1 MKKVSTITPSYKSEK
16 YLKGFLS
23 SVKNQTY
30 KNIEIVLDHN
40 EPTDKEIKII
50 EKFNKKYNNI
60 HQTIIK
66 KVDPIGVSMNRCID
80 KSTGDYLCIWNV
92 DDLRTPKSI
101 EVMAK
106 VLDERKDIDI
116 VLGKYI
122 IVNKFNSKRG
132 NTIDESKRPSQHFMS
147 GMLLGPFFM
156 FRKEILEKTGKFDE
170 QFYSGN
176 DYDLAM
182 RLVRNG
188 NYFCLDETLGYYL
201 NEGKGLST
209 KSESLQSL
217 ERTAIELRYDL
228 PPLDINL
235 IKKASESYDIY
246 NLYYDSKKITLDTI
260 KKRFER

>member
-16 YLKGFLS
+16 YLKSFLT

-30 KNIEIVLDHN
+30 KNLEIVLDHN
-40 EPTDKEIKII
+40 EPTDTEIKTI
-50 EKFNKKYNNI
+50 EKFNKKHNSI
-60 HQTIIK
+60 QQTIIK
-66 KVDPIGVSMNRCID
+66 KVDPIGVSMNRCIE
-80 KSTGDYLCIWNV
+80 KSSGEYLCIWNV
-92 DDLRTPKSI
+92 DDLRTPNSI

-116 VLGKYI
+116 VVGKYI
-122 IVNKFNSKRG
+122 VVNKFKSKRG
-132 NTIDESKRPSQHFMS
+132 NTIDESTKSRQDFMS

-156 FRKEILEKTGKFDE
+156 FRKKILEKTGKFDE

-176 DYDLAM
+176 DFDLAM

-188 NYFCLDETLGYYL
+188 NYFCLDEVLGYYL
-201 NEGKGLST
+201 NERNGLST
-209 KSESLQSL
+209 KSDGLQQL

-228 PPLDINL
+228 PPIDRNL
-235 IKKASESYDIY
+235 ISEATERYDIE

-260 KKRFER
+260 KKHFQ

>member
-23 SVKNQTY
+23 SVAKQTY

-40 EPTDKEIKII
+40 EPTDREINTIK
-50 EKFNKKYNNI
+50 KFNKKYNNI
-60 HQTIIK
+60 QQTIIQ
-66 KVDPIGVSMNRCID
+66 KVDPIGVSMNRCIN
-80 KSTGDYLCIWNV
+80 KSTGEYLCIWNV
-92 DDLRTPKSI
+92 DDLRTPNSI
-101 EVMAK
+101 ELMAN

-116 VLGKYI
+116 VIGKYI
-122 IVNKFNSKRG
+122 IVNKFKSKKG
-132 NTIDESKRPSQHFMS
+132 NTIDESTRPPQDFMS

-156 FRKEILEKTGKFDE
+156 FRKKILQETGKFDE

-188 NYFCLDETLGYYL
+188 NYYFLDEVLGYYL

-209 KSESLQSL
+209 KSESLQPL
-217 ERTAIELRYDL
+217 ERTAIELRYNL
-228 PPLDINL
+228 PPLDKTL
-235 IKKASESYDIY
+235 IKKASESYDIE
-246 NLYYDSKKITLDTI
+246 NLYFDSKKTSLDTI
-260 KKRFER
+260 SKYFV